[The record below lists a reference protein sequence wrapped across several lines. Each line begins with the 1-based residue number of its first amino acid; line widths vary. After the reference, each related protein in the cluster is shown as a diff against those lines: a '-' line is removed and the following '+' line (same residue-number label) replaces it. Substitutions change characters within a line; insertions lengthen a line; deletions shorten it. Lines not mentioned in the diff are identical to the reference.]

1 MQQFKILL
9 IDDDE
14 LFIFLTRQ
22 TFLKSNL
29 IQSIDAVTN
38 ELEAIAYLEDKKH
51 NPSDFPD
58 IILIDF
64 HLQEVDGLTIAH
76 YFQQHL
82 RDQFPH
88 SRIFM
93 LTCSRDKQRISQAL
107 KVPAVEKVLQKPLSA
122 DMLENVLIS

>member
-1 MQQFKILL
+1 MLL

-22 TFLKSNL
+22 SFLKSDL
-29 IQSIDAVTN
+29 IQSFDAVTN
-38 ELEAIAYLEDKKH
+38 KLEAIAYLEDKKQ

-64 HLQEVDGLTIAH
+64 NLQEVDGLTLAQ

-82 RDQFPH
+82 KDQFPH

-93 LTCSRDKQRISQAL
+93 LTCSRDKQRISRAL
-107 KVPAVEKVLQKPLSA
+107 KVPVVEKVLQKPLST
-122 DMLENVLIS
+122 DILESFLIS